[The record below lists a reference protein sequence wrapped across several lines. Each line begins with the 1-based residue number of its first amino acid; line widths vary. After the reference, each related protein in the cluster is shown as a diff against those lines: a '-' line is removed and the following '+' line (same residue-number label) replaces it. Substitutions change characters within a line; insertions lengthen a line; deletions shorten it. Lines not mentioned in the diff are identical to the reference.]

1 MASGVTDK
9 GKAWILETTFR
20 KQMNGTTISDRMY
33 VALIKATTTPTADLE
48 EWGDLSGAEIA
59 DGNGYSQTNKKPI
72 DRGTTDFNVISSDA
86 DAETNN
92 YGHVQLE
99 NVEWTAVTGALPSSG
114 DGARYAILMDN
125 KGGSANDATNQVL
138 AWWDLG
144 SDRSVA
150 VGQTLSLQDMEIRL
164 S

>member
-20 KQMNGTTISDRMY
+20 KQMNGTTISDTMY
-33 VALIKATTTPTADLE
+33 VALIKASTTPTADLE
-48 EWGDLSGAEIA
+48 EWSDLSGAEIA
-59 DGNGYSQTNKKPI
+59 DGNGYAHATKISLT
-72 DRGTTDFNVISSDA
+72 RGVSSFDILSSDA

-92 YGHVQLE
+92 YGHVQLK
-99 NVEWTAVTGALPSSG
+99 NIEWEADGGPIPASG

-125 KGGSANDATNQVL
+125 KGGSADHATNQVL

-144 SDRSVA
+144 SDRTVTD
-150 VGQTLSLQDMEIRL
+150 GQTLSLQDMEIRL